1 MIPIFEQGDGRG
13 IGLGLEKFLERFDEI
28 CAQKT
33 AKDSDKAFGF
43 IFYDFR
49 DESIREVLND
59 QGVFARLDRLAG
71 ENLNLFYLHTGNVRT
86 IRAFNAYFLNVLG
99 IEERASLP
107 CMVFFRV
114 HDGKIKDVEVAQLE
128 ISNLHL
134 AFPELYVAIERYR
147 SALCA
152 SSSTPSHFIRWL
164 KGGAQFISLEV
175 FRAILREAL
184 DRLP

>member
-128 ISNLHL
+128 IPNLDM
-134 AFPELYVAIERYR
+134 AFLELYVAIERYR